1 MTTALRGLRC
11 FVLVALVSSFVRS
24 ESIVGGSGALPSGVG
39 PTSRSEAAA
48 GELVKDVGPLQS
60 GSGEADLAAVE
71 ETESSARQSAG
82 AAAASGGETASVH
95 LAAHE
100 GAGEEARRR
109 VRGKR
114 SEEQAHLPPPLLGR
128 PSSGA
133 SGESAPSS
141 AISSA
146 ARASASGIGGKEVRR
161 SHRTQQQELERE
173 AAEDDDS
180 DLEGGPDGRPSVLL
194 TSMLLVGALL
204 LGFNAPRLR
213 KVWRVWAPEL
223 RKRLGLHL
231 AAGGS
236 SAGEK
241 LKDDSVELRTIET
254 QSVLRQNAAS
264 SSVVAAA
271 AAAAAAASAAGAA
284 TAAASASDGD
294 RGAVDAAELGIARP
308 RPNVVVPLMRSKSA
322 LITPSLLD
330 SITHNLPPRYALLD
344 WRLLYSSS
352 EHGLSL
358 SNFYRRVCDQGP
370 SILVIKDSKRAIF
383 GGFVSVSWQ
392 QGMHYFGTGETFVM
406 SLAPRFAAY
415 NWTKANSYFALA
427 RDDCIALG
435 GGDHFAIWL
444 DAKLQRGQSLSSET
458 FGNPTLSSSPD
469 FDVYEIEVW
478 GFVQ

>member
-1 MTTALRGLRC
+1 
-11 FVLVALVSSFVRS
+11 
-24 ESIVGGSGALPSGVG
+24 
-39 PTSRSEAAA
+39 
-48 GELVKDVGPLQS
+48 
-60 GSGEADLAAVE
+60 
-71 ETESSARQSAG
+71 
-82 AAAASGGETASVH
+82 
-95 LAAHE
+95 
-100 GAGEEARRR
+100 
-109 VRGKR
+109 
-114 SEEQAHLPPPLLGR
+114 
-128 PSSGA
+128 
-133 SGESAPSS
+133 
-141 AISSA
+141 
-146 ARASASGIGGKEVRR
+146 VRR